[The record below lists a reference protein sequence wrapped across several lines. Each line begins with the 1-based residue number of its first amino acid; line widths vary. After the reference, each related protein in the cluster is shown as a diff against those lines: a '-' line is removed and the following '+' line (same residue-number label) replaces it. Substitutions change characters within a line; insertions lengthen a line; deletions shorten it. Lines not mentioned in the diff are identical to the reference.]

1 MKENH
6 RKYDIIG
13 DIHGHADTLR
23 ALLARL
29 GYVERNGAYR
39 HPERRVIFVGDFIDR
54 GPKIRET
61 LRIVGA
67 MVDAGTALA
76 VMGNHEFNAIRYHT
90 RGPDGEPLREHSE
103 TKKAQHQRTLD
114 QLAEPF
120 PDEWSEWLAWFKTL
134 PLFLELEG
142 LRVVH
147 AAWCEASLRVIGNR
161 RFDDES
167 WLLEASRPGTPAFK
181 AASTLLTGPELALP
195 DGHRVRDKGGHAR
208 AEIRVRWF
216 GPCAKE
222 RTPTYRSLAL
232 PMSDEVP
239 EIEVCADSLATVP
252 HYAEGE
258 PAVVFGHYWMP
269 PATPTCLAF
278 NAACVDYSVALDDGS
293 GRLTAY
299 RWSGEATL
307 SDANLVSVLRV

>member
-120 PDEWSEWLAWFKTL
+120 PDEWSEWLAWTTRN
-134 PLFLELEG
+134 P
-142 LRVVH
+142 
-147 AAWCEASLRVIGNR
+147 SN
-161 RFDDES
+161 
-167 WLLEASRPGTPAFK
+167 SRKRG
-181 AASTLLTGPELALP
+181 
-195 DGHRVRDKGGHAR
+195 
-208 AEIRVRWF
+208 
-216 GPCAKE
+216 
-222 RTPTYRSLAL
+222 
-232 PMSDEVP
+232 
-239 EIEVCADSLATVP
+239 
-252 HYAEGE
+252 
-258 PAVVFGHYWMP
+258 
-269 PATPTCLAF
+269 
-278 NAACVDYSVALDDGS
+278 
-293 GRLTAY
+293 
-299 RWSGEATL
+299 
-307 SDANLVSVLRV
+307 SVLNHASHSLHSSGKGSAS